1 MRSGVV
7 GTYVHTYD
15 APRRRPF
22 QPVPPSGSPLPL
34 RSGREVAASRSA
46 QDASG
51 GPSATPI
58 YDALYA
64 EWVRSFRTLPGDRH
78 GEEELG
84 FTAFG
89 GLARGSNSYSPSS
102 SYNSYSSYS
111 AGAHTARQI
120 AAQNGQGATAVWQ
133 AGSRQHSTG
142 MHHIPAALPPAPRR
156 GL

>member
-1 MRSGVV
+1 V
-7 GTYVHTYD
+7 
-15 APRRRPF
+15 
-22 QPVPPSGSPLPL
+22 
-34 RSGREVAASRSA
+34 
-46 QDASG
+46 QDPHQG

-64 EWVRSFRTLPGDRH
+64 EWIRSFRTLPGDRH
-78 GEEELG
+78 GEENLG

-89 GLARGSNSYSPSS
+89 SLGLGSNSFSS
-102 SYNSYSSYS
+102 SGAYSSYS

-120 AAQNGQGATAVWQ
+120 SAQHGPTSTATAVWQ
-133 AGSRQHSTG
+133 PGARQHGTG

>member
-1 MRSGVV
+1 V
-7 GTYVHTYD
+7 
-15 APRRRPF
+15 
-22 QPVPPSGSPLPL
+22 
-34 RSGREVAASRSA
+34 
-46 QDASG
+46 QDPHQG

-78 GEEELG
+78 GEEDLV
-84 FTAFG
+84 FRAFG
-89 GLARGSNSYSPSS
+89 SLGRGSNSFSS
-102 SYNSYSSYS
+102 SGAYGSYS

-120 AAQNGQGATAVWQ
+120 AAQHGPTSTATAVWQ
-133 AGSRQHSTG
+133 PGARQHGTG